1 MWTCAS
7 GAGVVAQ
14 HPLTVLAASTF
25 IGGGGSLNLT
35 QADVVSRRLVL
46 KIYLLARCG
55 AIVLSGVLTRGLDLE
70 EHAEHEE

>member
-1 MWTCAS
+1 
-7 GAGVVAQ
+7 
-14 HPLTVLAASTF
+14 
-25 IGGGGSLNLT
+25 LNLT